1 MFRLAQL
8 SLKQRSL
15 VALATLILIA
25 AGIGTTGLLKQEL
38 IPSIEIPQVAVLTSY
53 PGTSPEVVDEQVSQP
68 LTSALSGLD
77 GVEDITAESRSGFST
92 VRIEFA
98 YGTDTDEVQS
108 DVDQAIAGLNGTLP
122 EGVTP
127 KTMVG
132 SSDDLPV
139 ISLAISSS
147 ASPVRLTADIEE
159 HVIGELQKIEGV
171 REATLSGAVTQ
182 RIVITPDPAKL
193 TDAGLTRQ
201 SIEDAL
207 QANGTIIPAG
217 SLDEDGKTYSVNSGT
232 ALANLDQL
240 KAIPLL
246 PAATGGQSGAAES
259 VPLSDVATVELT
271 SPEQTSITRTN
282 GDEGLS
288 VSVTK
293 KPNSDAVAISHAVR
307 DQLAGLED
315 DLGEG
320 AFIQVTFDQA
330 PFVERSIEDLTTEGA
345 LGLVF
350 AVVVIL
356 IFLLSVRSTLVT
368 AVSIPV
374 SVLITMIGLYAGGH
388 SLNMLTLGALTIAI
402 GRVVDD
408 SIVVIENIKRHLSYG
423 EPKQEAI
430 LTGVKEVAGAITSST
445 LATVAVFLP
454 IAVVGGMVGVLF
466 RPFALTVV
474 IALLS
479 SLVVALT
486 IVPVLAY
493 WFLKQPAGEVDAD
506 RVREEAEKKERNSA
520 LQQGYLPILRA
531 TQRHPVITLLAA
543 ALILAGTVA
552 AVPRLETDFL
562 GDSGQ
567 NQLSVVQELPA
578 GTDLAGLTK
587 AATKVEQELLDVDG
601 IETVQVTIGN
611 SADGGLMSMMSSDP
625 ISYLIT
631 TDPDGDQAAI
641 QDAARAKIDRLTGIG
656 DVTIT
661 AGGGAAFGGS
671 STVDVIINAERDE
684 DLGKANDEVMDALDD
699 VAGSAKVESDLAA
712 AQPTLEITV
721 DRAKAADSG
730 LSEAQVGG
738 YVASVINPQ
747 TIGSVHFDGDE
758 LELYLYPKDPPQ
770 TAAELKELAVPTPA
784 GSTVKLSSV
793 AKVAQVDVPPSI
805 SSNDGERIATVSVT
819 PEDGVAIGTLTESVR
834 TALGDADLPDDTA
847 AELGGVSA
855 DQADA
860 FGQLGVALLVAIAI
874 VYLIMVATFRSI
886 VQPLILLISIPFAA
900 TGALLALLITGTP
913 LGVAALV
920 GTLMLVGIVVTNAI
934 VLIDLVN
941 QYRERGASVREAV
954 EEGARQRLRPI
965 LMTALATIFA
975 LIPMALGLTGGGGFI
990 SRPLALVVIGGLIS
1004 STALTLILVPV
1015 LYLLVEGSKERSRAR
1030 AAAPAPIAD
1039 PSAPAADPAASASV
1053 PAPDPDPAAPVPSA
1067 PDSGLPDPAPEP
1079 AEGEQ
1084 AASAADRDQLARLEE
1099 ENVALRRM
1107 IADEE
1112 LRRSVLV
1119 QELRRP
1125 EAGEQPN

>member
-1 MFRLAQL
+1 MFRLARL

-38 IPSIEIPQVAVLTSY
+38 IPSIEIPQVAVLTSF
-53 PGTSPEVVDEQVSQP
+53 PGTSPEVVDEQISQP

-98 YGTDTDEVQS
+98 YGTDTDEVRTE
-108 DVDQAIAGLNGTLP
+108 VDQAIAGLNGTLP
-122 EGVTP
+122 EIVTP

-147 ASPVRLTADIEE
+147 TSPVRLTADIEQ

-246 PAATGGQSGAAES
+246 PAPGGQSGTTGS
-259 VPLSDVATVELT
+259 VPLSDVATVALT

-293 KPNSDAVAISHAVR
+293 KPNADAVAISHAIR

-345 LGLVF
+345 LGLLF

-374 SVLITMIGLYAGGH
+374 SVLITLIGLYAGGN

-430 LTGVKEVAGAITSST
+430 LTGVREVAGAITSST

-493 WFLKQPAGEVDAD
+493 WFLKQPAGQVDAD
-506 RVREEAEKKERNSA
+506 QVREEAERKEKNSV

-531 TQRHPVITLLAA
+531 TQRHPVITLLLAA
-543 ALILAGTVA
+543 VILAGTVA

-578 GTDLAGLTK
+578 GTDLANLTK

-684 DLGKANDEVMDALDD
+684 DLGKADGEVMDALDD

-721 DRAKAADSG
+721 DRTKAAESG
-730 LSEAQVGG
+730 LTEAQVGG
-738 YVASVINPQ
+738 FVASVINPQ

-758 LELYLYPKDPPQ
+758 LQLYLYPKDPPQ

-784 GSTVKLSSV
+784 GSTVKLSAV

-834 TALGDADLPDDTA
+834 AALGDADLPDDTT

-886 VQPLILLISIPFAA
+886 IQPLILLISIPFAA

-941 QYRERGASVREAV
+941 QYRARGSSVREAV

-1015 LYLLVEGSKERSRAR
+1015 LYLLVEGSKERNRAR
-1030 AAAPAPIAD
+1030 AAAAPVAVETD
-1039 PSAPAADPAASASV
+1039 
-1053 PAPDPDPAAPVPSA
+1053 AAP
-1067 PDSGLPDPAPEP
+1067 GP
-1079 AEGEQ
+1079 AERGQ
-1084 AASAADRDQLARLEE
+1084 ARPAGDDRADRPTGDEVDRPAEVDELTRLDE
-1099 ENVALRRM
+1099 ENVALRRI

-1125 EAGEQPN
+1125 EADQTSQ